1 MLTEPLT
8 DTQTALST
16 CTEAALQASTDPDWL
31 KAQQDRLMGYEILM
45 RTLTADPTPMTPG
58 QMSDCIGL
66 NKGCSWNLLRE
77 VQERLYG

>member
-1 MLTEPLT
+1 
-8 DTQTALST
+8 
-16 CTEAALQASTDPDWL
+16 
-31 KAQQDRLMGYEILM
+31 MGYEILM